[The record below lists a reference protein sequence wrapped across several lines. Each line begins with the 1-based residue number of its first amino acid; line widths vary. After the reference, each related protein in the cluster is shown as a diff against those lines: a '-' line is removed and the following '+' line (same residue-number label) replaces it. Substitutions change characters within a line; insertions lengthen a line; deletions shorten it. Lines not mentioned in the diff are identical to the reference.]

1 MIFNPHVNNNVL
13 SSVESRLEPMGFGD
27 AFCCQMC
34 WCCYATFSFL
44 IQNECSNHNVNAQ
57 NVKIARRDRPYI
69 IASHRCETALKAFTY
84 SYCSSEENSFRDFT
98 LKNLNGD
105 FLPV

>member
-1 MIFNPHVNNNVL
+1 MIFHPRVNNNVL

-44 IQNECSNHNVNAQ
+44 IQNECSNHNVNAL
-57 NVKIARRDRPYI
+57 NVKIARRDRPHI
-69 IASHRCETALKAFTY
+69 IASHRCETALKAFY
-84 SYCSSEENSFRDFT
+84 VFI
-98 LKNLNGD
+98 LLQ
-105 FLPV
+105 